1 MKNQIKTIETLQQL
15 INNNKI
21 YVAPSVKKDVD
32 GIVHMT
38 STLKRNE
45 EKYEKL
51 LDSHIKT
58 IEIYRK
64 QVLSGNLK
72 RAELD
77 DEMREISNLHYNID
91 RVNMAIH
98 FEANQIQAFFKSV
111 IWECNSLGLD
121 IDEDIMN
128 TYQVDNN
135 IMFSSYEDMKFTN
148 ENQ

>member
-1 MKNQIKTIETLQQL
+1 MKNQIKTIETLQKL

-21 YVAPSVKKDVD
+21 YVSPSVKRDVD

-51 LDSHIKT
+51 IDSHIKT
-58 IEIYRK
+58 IEIYKK

-72 RAELD
+72 RAKLD

-98 FEANQIQAFFKSV
+98 FEANQIQSLFKSV
-111 IWECNSLGLD
+111 IWECNNLDID

-148 ENQ
+148 KNQ

>member
-15 INNNKI
+15 IKDDKI
-21 YVAPSVKKDVD
+21 DVSPSVKMDVD

-51 LDSHIKT
+51 LDSHMKA
-58 IEIYRK
+58 IEIYKK

-72 RAELD
+72 RAKLD

-98 FEANQIQAFFKSV
+98 FEANQIQSLFKSV
-111 IWECNSLGLD
+111 IWECHHLDID

>member
-21 YVAPSVKKDVD
+21 DV
-32 GIVHMT
+32 
-38 STLKRNE
+38 
-45 EKYEKL
+45 
-51 LDSHIKT
+51 SHIKT
-58 IEIYRK
+58 IEIYKK

-72 RAELD
+72 RAKLD
-77 DEMREISNLHYNID
+77 GKMREISNLHFNID

-98 FEANQIQAFFKSV
+98 FEANQIQSLFNSV
-111 IWECNSLGLD
+111 IWECNNLDID

-148 ENQ
+148 KNQ

>member
-1 MKNQIKTIETLQQL
+1 MKNKIKTIETLQQL

-21 YVAPSVKKDVD
+21 YVAPSVKRDVD

-111 IWECNSLGLD
+111 IWECNSR
-121 IDEDIMN
+121 
-128 TYQVDNN
+128 TRH
-135 IMFSSYEDMKFTN
+135 
-148 ENQ
+148 

>member
-21 YVAPSVKKDVD
+21 DVAPSVKRDVD

-98 FEANQIQAFFKSV
+98 LEANKIQAFFKSV

-121 IDEDIMN
+121 IDEDIIN

-148 ENQ
+148 

>member
-15 INNNKI
+15 IKDDKI
-21 YVAPSVKKDVD
+21 DVSPSVKMDVD

-51 LDSHIKT
+51 LDSHMKS
-58 IEIYRK
+58 IEIYKK

-72 RAELD
+72 RAKLD
-77 DEMREISNLHYNID
+77 GKMREISNLHFNID

-98 FEANQIQAFFKSV
+98 FEANQIQSLFKSV
-111 IWECNSLGLD
+111 ICECNNLDID